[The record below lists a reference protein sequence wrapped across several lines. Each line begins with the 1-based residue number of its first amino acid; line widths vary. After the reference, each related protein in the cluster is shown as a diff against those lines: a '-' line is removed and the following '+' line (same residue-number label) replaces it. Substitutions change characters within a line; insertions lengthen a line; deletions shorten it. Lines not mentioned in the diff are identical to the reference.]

1 MRPSIL
7 AACVLMTTR
16 YAGEHIIKMW
26 DRILREMGEPIIGF
40 CLARSGGDVDL
51 FLPTF

>member
-7 AACVLMTTR
+7 AALMTTR
-16 YAGEHIIKMW
+16 YAGEHIIKLW
-26 DRILREMGEPIIGF
+26 DRILSEMGDPIIGF
-40 CLARSGGDVDL
+40 RLARSGDDVDL

>member
-7 AACVLMTTR
+7 AALMTTR
-16 YAGEHIIKMW
+16 YAGEHIIKLW
-26 DRILREMGEPIIGF
+26 DRILRKMGDPIIGF
-40 CLARSGGDVDL
+40 RLARSGDDVDL